1 MRSKNTYTKK
11 IIAVVALHSA
21 IGLLSLPFGK
31 GWGWA
36 SDLYAQKFTASV
48 NKNRVA
54 VGEVF
59 QLDFSINANGRNFT
73 PPSFGDFTV
82 YSGPNQSTS
91 MQIVN
96 GNMSQSITLSYY
108 LAAKKEGTFTI
119 GAASIIV
126 GNNTLQSNAINIE
139 AVKSGNTQ
147 QQAQPQQQNGTK
159 GKNSSQGSSENIFSR
174 TSVSKSKVYAGEQ
187 IVITHKVYTRMNLKG
202 FQSVKFPSYN
212 GFWMQEVP
220 RNAQY
225 EIKAENVDGVN
236 YNVVEVK
243 KAFLFAQRIGKIEIE
258 PMEIECVIREKSGR
272 RNDPFSQIFGNDPF
286 FGFDSYKDVVYNVK
300 SNAVTI
306 DVASLPE
313 AGKPAD
319 FPGAVGNFSMNATI
333 DKDKVKANNGIN
345 LKITISGKGNLKL
358 IDAPKMNFPDEFETY
373 DPKTNENIAANENG
387 VSGSKIFEYLLIP
400 RHEGIYKIE
409 PWKFNYFDA
418 EKKTYVALPSKE
430 FTVTVEKGDGGI
442 SGAMPVFSSVS
453 KEDVK
458 IFGNDI
464 RYIKTDNVPLSK
476 QGEYFFSSPLF
487 IAGFSVPPLLF
498 LAFLFLRREHIRRN
512 SDLAMVRKRGA
523 GRIAKKQL
531 AQAEKSMKASDKEN
545 FFVNIL
551 SALYSYAGNK
561 MNIPVAEL
569 SKEKVVELLREKN
582 VQEDTINELV
592 KLLDECEFARYA
604 PGLQSGN
611 LQEVYDR
618 AANIITK
625 IENAI

>member
-1 MRSKNTYTKK
+1 MKGIKK
-11 IIAVVALHSA
+11 YFFLLIALAASCVLH
-21 IGLLSLPFGK
+21 
-31 GWGWA
+31 
-36 SDLYAQKFTASV
+36 AQKFTAGV

-59 QLDFSINANGRNFT
+59 QLDFSINASGKNFT
-73 PPSFGDFTV
+73 PPSFADFNV
-82 YSGPNQSTS
+82 YSGPNQSTQ

-96 GNMSQSITLSYY
+96 GNYSQSITLSYY

-119 GAASIIV
+119 GSASIIV

-139 AVKSGNTQ
+139 VVKGGNTQ
-147 QQAQPQQQNGTK
+147 QQAQTQPQSGAQAKTSGQA
-159 GKNSSQGSSENIFSR
+159 SSENLFAR

-187 IVITHKVYTRMNLKG
+187 IVITHKVYTRINLKG
-202 FQSVKFPSYN
+202 FQNVKFPSYN
-212 GFWMQEVP
+212 GFWSQEVP

-225 EIKAENVDGVN
+225 EVKAENVDGVT

-243 KAFLFAQRIGKIEIE
+243 KAFLFAQRSGKIEIE
-258 PMEIECVIREKSGR
+258 PMEVECVVREKSGK
-272 RNDPFSQIFGNDPF
+272 RNDPFSQFFGNDPF
-286 FGFDSYKDVVYNVK
+286 FGFDAYKDVIYTVK
-300 SNAVTI
+300 SNPINIEV
-306 DVASLPE
+306 VPLPE

-358 IDAPKMNFPDEFETY
+358 IDAPKINFPDGIESY
-373 DPKTNENIAANENG
+373 DPKTNENITANENG
-387 VSGSKIFEYLLIP
+387 VSGSKTFEYLLIP

-409 PWKFNYFDA
+409 PWKFTYFDA
-418 EKKTYVALPSKE
+418 DKKNYVALPSKE
-430 FTVTVEKGDGGI
+430 FTITVEKGEGG
-442 SGAMPVFSSVS
+442 SASAPVMSSVA

-458 IFGNDI
+458 IYDNDI
-464 RYIKTDNVPLSK
+464 RYIKTDNIRLAK
-476 QGEYFFSSPLF
+476 KGKYFFSSPLF

-523 GRIAKKQL
+523 GRIAKKHL
-531 AQAEKSMKASDKEN
+531 AQAEKSMKSSDKEN
-545 FFVNIL
+545 FFVNVL

-569 SKEKVVELLREKN
+569 SKEKVVELLKEKN
-582 VQEDTINELV
+582 VQEEAINELV

-604 PGLQSGN
+604 PGLQSGD
-611 LQEVYDR
+611 LQEVYNR

-625 IENAI
+625 IENEI